1 MFRFLTSR
9 FLSTGIHPATRLFLW
24 LLLLIAVQCLSG
36 SLLAVAILVLPVF
49 PWHVLRRGVKL
60 VWRTR
65 WLLLSLFVV
74 FSWGVAGEPLWDG
87 VAAPTYEGLV
97 ESTIHLARLILVLM
111 LVAAFLEMTPFG
123 DLLVATHT
131 LFSPLRKVGF
141 DPDRGVIRLMLVLR
155 YAEDLPRA
163 RDWRS
168 LLDAPLVD
176 APEWVEI
183 DQRPF
188 GLFDFAL
195 ITLVIALAV
204 VLMGYFYLR

>member
-1 MFRFLTSR
+1 MISR
-9 FLSTGIHPATRLFLW
+9 FLNFGIHPATRLLMW
-24 LLLLIAVQCLSG
+24 LLLLISAQCLSG
-36 SLLAVAILVLPVF
+36 SLLAVAIAVLPVF
-49 PWHVLRRGVKL
+49 PWRVLRRGVKL

-65 WLLLSLFVV
+65 WLLLSLFIV

-87 VAAPTYEGLV
+87 VAAPTCEGLT
-97 ESTIHLARLILVLM
+97 ESSTHLARLILVLM
-111 LVAAFLEMTPFG
+111 LVAAFLETTPLG
-123 DLLVATHT
+123 DLLMATHT
-131 LFSPLRKVGF
+131 LFSPLGKIGF

-155 YAEDLPRA
+155 YAESLPRA

-188 GLFDFAL
+188 GSFDFVL
-195 ITLVIALAV
+195 IALAIALAA